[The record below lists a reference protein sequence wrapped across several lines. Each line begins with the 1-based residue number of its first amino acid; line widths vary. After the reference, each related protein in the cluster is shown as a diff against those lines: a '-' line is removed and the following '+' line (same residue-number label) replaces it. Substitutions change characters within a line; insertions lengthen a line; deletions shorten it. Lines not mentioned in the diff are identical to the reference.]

1 MLPNFLKQRAYLTP
15 NRIALVNQG
24 ASLTF
29 AGLYEKAKETAQKLS
44 GCGMQ
49 AEDTAAVLLNSR
61 AETVVILHALQQ
73 LRVRTLFLNHRLTP
87 AEMQY
92 QLTDSGAK
100 WLITEKSFREKAE
113 VLSETATVI
122 QSEALDDLP
131 AAAYEERAEFA
142 LEDVCSIMYT
152 SGTTGKPKGVLQTYG
167 NHWWSAAGSALN
179 LGVREDDTWLC
190 AVPLFHISGFSI
202 LMRSVF
208 YGMTVYL
215 MEKFDEKETAKL
227 LKSGRITTMSVVA
240 NMLQRLLRELGHDS
254 LHPNF
259 RCLLLGGGPAPR
271 PLLEACAE
279 KNIPV
284 FQSYGM
290 TETASQIVTLAPEDS
305 LRKIGSAGKPLFPA
319 QIRIVSDGK
328 VCGPF
333 EHGEIAVKGPNVT
346 IGYLNRPDAN
356 RKSFREGWF
365 FTGDIGYLDDEG
377 FLYVLDRR
385 SDLII
390 SGGENIYP
398 AEIEEVLLAHPDILE
413 AGVIGVEDEKWGQV
427 PAAFIVTKRAVR
439 EKELQAFCE
448 TRLAKFKI
456 PKKVYA
462 VPALPRNAS
471 NKLVRRKLLEL
482 LPS

>member
-15 NRIALVNQG
+15 NRIALVSQG
-24 ASLTF
+24 ESLTF
-29 AGLYEKAKETAQKLS
+29 AGLYEKAKEMAQKLS

-61 AETVVILHALQQ
+61 AETVAILHALQQ
-73 LRVRTLFLNHRLTP
+73 LRVRTLFLNHRLTT

-100 WLITEKSFREKAE
+100 WLITEKAFREKTE
-113 VLSETATVI
+113 VLNETATVI
-122 QSEALDDLP
+122 QSEALGDLP
-131 AAAYEERAEFA
+131 AAGYEERAEFA
-142 LEDVCSIMYT
+142 LGDVCSIMYT

-259 RCLLLGGGPAPR
+259 RCLLLGG
-271 PLLEACAE
+271 
-279 KNIPV
+279 
-284 FQSYGM
+284 
-290 TETASQIVTLAPEDS
+290 
-305 LRKIGSAGKPLFPA
+305 
-319 QIRIVSDGK
+319 
-328 VCGPF
+328 
-333 EHGEIAVKGPNVT
+333 
-346 IGYLNRPDAN
+346 
-356 RKSFREGWF
+356 
-365 FTGDIGYLDDEG
+365 
-377 FLYVLDRR
+377 
-385 SDLII
+385 
-390 SGGENIYP
+390 
-398 AEIEEVLLAHPDILE
+398 E
-413 AGVIGVEDEKWGQV
+413 AGAA
-427 PAAFIVTKRAVR
+427 PAA
-439 EKELQAFCE
+439 
-448 TRLAKFKI
+448 
-456 PKKVYA
+456 
-462 VPALPRNAS
+462 
-471 NKLVRRKLLEL
+471 
-482 LPS
+482 